1 MHLDNPKLTLRT
13 QKSEIK
19 YLDIE
24 NPDER
29 IEIIVKKKKVEDYHI
44 FRKVCV
50 AAYINSEKVLCK
62 KMPYQSFEA
71 YSLPSSDILYR
82 DLPTI
87 LNSHE
92 EPIIDVESYFKN
104 EQDFIRRTLNN
115 ACARILETFF
125 GEKISPK
132 GQANEFKA
140 KVYEN
145 YFSMKTNSFLIT
157 VKCDEPI
164 TIGDYSFQKM
174 RSDIIDKVDEITKD
188 RISKQVAEGRRL
200 GKLIRKL
207 PGQIVA
213 N

>member
-50 AAYINSEKVLCK
+50 AAYNNSDKVLCK
-62 KMPYQSFEA
+62 KMPYGSFEY
-71 YSLPSSDILYR
+71 YSLPSSDILYK

-115 ACARILETFF
+115 ACARILETYF
-125 GEKISPK
+125 G
-132 GQANEFKA
+132 
-140 KVYEN
+140 
-145 YFSMKTNSFLIT
+145 
-157 VKCDEPI
+157 
-164 TIGDYSFQKM
+164 
-174 RSDIIDKVDEITKD
+174 
-188 RISKQVAEGRRL
+188 
-200 GKLIRKL
+200 
-207 PGQIVA
+207 
-213 N
+213 